1 MGKKKESKE
10 RDRERERRTAGE
22 YWRQSGLK
30 SGQIVREQ
38 TLDCVCVCVLLRKFI
53 TSQPKHCQ
61 RPRPF
66 GMTDGK
72 TGHASFTTG
81 TETDRQRSRSSITD
95 TEATPP
101 SLAPTATP
109 PRDSFL
115 ELSVKKFS
123 IIIIFFFFF
132 LRWSRVFFVS
142 DSLLLSLS
150 PSARR

>member
-1 MGKKKESKE
+1 M
-10 RDRERERRTAGE
+10 
-22 YWRQSGLK
+22 
-30 SGQIVREQ
+30 
-38 TLDCVCVCVLLRKFI
+38 CVCVLLRKFS

-72 TGHASFTTG
+72 TGHASFTANTG

-123 IIIIFFFFF
+123 IIIIFFYDGRESF
-132 LRWSRVFFVS
+132 LSLTVCFCHFLLPLVDETDDRRRISAPLALATAFVS
-142 DSLLLSLS
+142 AIERSDRSLEQK
-150 PSARR
+150 